1 MPVGSDGCD
10 GAVGVGVLA
19 VNQGTLRLV
28 NLYVL
33 GLGLRF
39 GLRLGLGFGLG
50 FGLGLVAVVLL
61 SDVTHVTF
69 QKEQYRLSDLVDSKN
84 ALTRR

>member
-33 GLGLRF
+33 GLGLGF
-39 GLRLGLGFGLG
+39 GLRLGLGFGL
-50 FGLGLVAVVLL
+50 GLGLVAVVLL